1 MVLIKRF
8 VIKHDTYLR
17 GLTSQ
22 GNIACIKRHSERVSA
37 KLLVNMGR
45 FTNPS
50 YNFLAGSEVPI
61 KRLSVRNYVVFL
73 SPSEFNKPATSS
85 SFRKGSSK
93 LTLRRKRTE
102 FAMTRNSKGWGLRRV
117 HSTVTSC
124 RKGPSYVRFD
134 KDTLSGVYD
143 SNQLDLLRSYII
155 SNRKCINLSVIMSDP
170 DFLIAAWIRVRSN
183 SGSLTPALNNET
195 LDGINLSWF
204 QKTANTMRNG
214 IFQFSPSRRTH
225 ISRPDGRKRS
235 VTIPSP
241 KDKIVQE
248 AMRFL
253 LMLVFESDFSKNSHG
268 WVTGRGCHTALN
280 QIKMEFAHDNWFIE
294 GDIDQQFPS
303 INHQVLV
310 NLLKIKIDDQAFI
323 DLIYKYLKV
332 GYGESSNKI
341 TRMCLGI
348 SQGGVLSPI
357 IANIYMTPFDK
368 WIENY
373 LIPKYAK
380 GKRKKANPVYTKM
393 IRSGKVT
400 DHSIHSLY
408 SHDRNYIKLHYVRY
422 ADDFIMGL
430 NGPKI
435 YCEQI
440 VEECRT
446 FLFEQLK
453 LTLNV
458 GKTKITHSQL
468 DSAKFLGYRVHKTK
482 LLKMKIAYNSK
493 LKLTRRTTNTVLDG
507 PVDQIVEKF
516 KQRGYANKKGA
527 PTRNGRFI
535 NHPLYDI
542 VEHYKMVER
551 GILQYYKLA
560 NNYGRVAA
568 RIHYILKYSCALTI
582 ASKMK
587 LTTLRRVFNKY
598 GKNLNI
604 KNESGKVITSYPTV
618 DYRRPKKFTMAPVFD
633 YSSLEAYIDQYDR
646 RVQRGRKDLKGPCAL
661 CGSNEKIEIH
671 HVRKLSKET
680 KRKDYLSVMMARMNR
695 KQIPVCQKCHI
706 KIHRGVY
713 DGKRI
718 T

>member
-1 MVLIKRF
+1 MILIKRF
-8 VIKHDTYLR
+8 VIKHDTYRR

-22 GNIACIKRHSERVSA
+22 GNIACIKRRSERVSA
-37 KLLVNMGR
+37 KLLINMGR

-61 KRLSVRNYVVFL
+61 KHLSVRNYVVFL
-73 SPSEFNKPATSS
+73 SPSKFNKPATSS
-85 SFRKGSSK
+85 SFRKGSPK
-93 LTLRRKRTE
+93 LILRRKRME
-102 FAMTRNSKGWGLRRV
+102 FAMTRNSKEWGLRRV

-124 RKGPSYVRFD
+124 RKGSSYVRFN
-134 KDTLSGVYD
+134 KDTLSGVYE
-143 SNQLDLLRSYII
+143 SNQLDLLRFNII
-155 SNRKCINLSVIMSDP
+155 SNLKCNNLSIIMSDP
-170 DFLIAAWIRVRSN
+170 NFLMAAWVRVRSN

-195 LDGINLSWF
+195 LDGIDFVWL
-204 QKTANTMRNG
+204 QKTANIIRNG
-214 IFQFSPSRRTH
+214 IFQFSPSRRTY
-225 ISRPDGRKRS
+225 IFRPDGKKRPL
-235 VTIPSP
+235 TIPSP

-253 LMLVFESDFSKNSHG
+253 LMLVFENDFSKNSHG

-280 QIKMEFAHDNWFIE
+280 QIKMEFAQDNWFIE

-303 INHQVLV
+303 INHSVLV
-310 NLLKIKIDDQAFI
+310 NLLETKIADQAFI

-341 TRMCLGI
+341 TRMSLGI

-357 IANIYMTPFDK
+357 LANIYMTPFDE

-373 LIPKYAK
+373 LIPKYTK
-380 GKRKKANPVYTKM
+380 GKRKKANPAYTKM

-400 DHSIHSLY
+400 DHSIHSLQ
-408 SHDRNYIKLHYVRY
+408 SHNRNFIRLHYVRY

-440 VEECRT
+440 VKECRI

-458 GKTKITHSQL
+458 EKTKITHSQL
-468 DSAKFLGYRVHKTK
+468 DSAKFLGYRVYKTK
-482 LLKMKIAYNSK
+482 LSKMKIAYNSK
-493 LKLTRRTTNTVLDG
+493 GKLTRRTTNTVLDS
-507 PVDQIVEKF
+507 PIDQLVEKL
-516 KQRGYANKKGA
+516 KQRGYANKKGS

-535 NHPLYDI
+535 NHLLYDI

-560 NNYGRVAA
+560 SNYGRVAA

-618 DYRRPKKFTMAPVFD
+618 NYRRPKKFIMTPILN
-633 YSSLEAYIDQYDR
+633 YSSLEAYVDQYDR
-646 RVQRGRKDLKGPCAL
+646 RVQRGRKDLKGPCTL
-661 CGSNEKIEIH
+661 CGSNEKVEIH
-671 HVRKLSKET
+671 HVRKLSKI
-680 KRKDYLSVMMARMNR
+680 KRKDYLSTMMARMNR

-706 KIHRGVY
+706 KIHQGVY

-718 T
+718 K